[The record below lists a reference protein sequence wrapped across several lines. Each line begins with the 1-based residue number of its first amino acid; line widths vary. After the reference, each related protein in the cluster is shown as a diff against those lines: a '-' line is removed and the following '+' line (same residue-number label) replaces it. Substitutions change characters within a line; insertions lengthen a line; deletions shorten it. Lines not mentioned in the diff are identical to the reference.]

1 MEIARDT
8 NPEVQDESVHTSQ
21 DTYAS
26 DDDSEEPDIQSETE
40 SVDEPGI
47 TLVGDDV
54 KATLGLEDHEVIDDS
69 VRMYLR
75 EIGQVPLLTA
85 AEERVLSSHIEQGRH
100 LSKLE
105 ESHFKRFRT
114 ELPAVDLTAELIGRI
129 VRAYPIAEILREYLE
144 MDPDTSLG
152 DLIVR
157 PELRAA
163 IDNEVKPGLVTL
175 VAERTNRAV
184 PAAEEAVVNFS
195 VNTSVLP
202 AHAVEL
208 LRSESIERLR
218 ELVAEEGLV
227 SLLGDHE
234 DEYRAHYEQVMKE
247 AEKAETHLTQA
258 NLRLV
263 VSIAKKY
270 IGHGMSLLD
279 LIQEGNIGLMRAVEK
294 FRHRKGY
301 KFSTYAT
308 WWIRQGITRAIADQA
323 RTIRIPVHMVE
334 TMKRLLRTTRQL
346 SQELKREPS
355 YEEIGLRLNM
365 NSERVEEVM
374 DLFHHEPISLETPIG
389 EDGDTR
395 LGDFVEDQTS
405 PAPAEVATQELLKEQ
420 LDRVLDELTPREKR
434 VLQLRFGLKDGH
446 ARTLEE
452 VGQEFNVTR
461 ERIRQ
466 IEAKALRKLRHPSRS
481 RKLKD
486 YLD

>member
-1 MEIARDT
+1 METIRDSSIDHHDDT
-8 NPEVQDESVHTSQ
+8 VRSAVDGDNEDES
-21 DTYAS
+21 
-26 DDDSEEPDIQSETE
+26 EEAEVPYDREVPYE
-40 SVDEPGI
+40 SGI
-47 TLVGDDV
+47 ALVGDDI
-54 KATLGLEDHEVIDDS
+54 KPTIALEDHEVIDDS
-69 VRMYLR
+69 VRMYIR

-85 AEERVLSSHIEQGRH
+85 AEERQLSGHIEQRRH
-100 LSKLE
+100 LAKLE
-105 ESHFKRFRT
+105 DSYFKKYRT
-114 ELPAVDLTAELIGRI
+114 PLPAVDLTADLIVRL
-129 VRAYPIAEILREYLE
+129 VRAYPILQVVREHLGLE
-144 MDPDTSLG
+144 EGSSLG
-152 DLIVR
+152 
-157 PELRAA
+157 ELLQVTEVRAA
-163 IDNEVKPGLVTL
+163 IDNEIKPPLIAAL
-175 VAERTNRAV
+175 EEQTNRPS
-184 PAAEEAVVNFS
+184 PAAEEAIVSLS
-195 VNTSVLP
+195 VNSSVLP
-202 AHAVEL
+202 PRALEL
-208 LRSESIERLR
+208 LQQEPIERLR
-218 ELVAEEGLV
+218 ELVAEG
-227 SLLGDHE
+227 SLIQLLEPYE
-234 DEYRAHYEQVMKE
+234 DEFRRHYDDVKRAARR
-247 AEKAETHLTQA
+247 AEKHLTQA

-334 TMKRLLRTTRQL
+334 TMNRLLRTTRQL

-355 YEEIGLRLNM
+355 YAEIGDRLSM
-365 NSERVEEVM
+365 NSDRVEEVM

-395 LGDFVEDQTS
+395 LGDFVEDRTS

-481 RKLKD
+481 RRLKD